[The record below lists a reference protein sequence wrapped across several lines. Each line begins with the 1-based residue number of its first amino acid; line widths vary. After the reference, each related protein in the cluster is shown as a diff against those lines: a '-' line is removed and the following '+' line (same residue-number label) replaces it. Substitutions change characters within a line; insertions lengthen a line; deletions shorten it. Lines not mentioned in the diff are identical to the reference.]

1 MIPNSENNSSGAND
15 DSVSVSSKDSLPKKR
30 RSTITTIVD
39 IDSLS
44 KLDFESFKST
54 DMNKL
59 QAKIVSTSTKMF
71 GATVQI
77 VFLNN
82 SQ

>member
-1 MIPNSENNSSGAND
+1 MIPNTENNPSVASD
-15 DSVSVSSKDSLPKKR
+15 DAASMMSKESQHKKR
-30 RSTITTIVD
+30 RSTVTTIAD

-59 QAKIVSTSTKMF
+59 QAKIVAATTKMF
-71 GATVQI
+71 GATVL
-77 VFLNN
+77 FP
-82 SQ
+82 SK